1 MNEQK
6 NYIGYEYKQ
15 VTADTQMEGLWK
27 DSMAGFGWTA
37 EKSEPKVIRRLPFAL
52 WIMAAPLSLLP
63 GGPFRKQLSDHESG
77 KKVEITFKRDREIH
91 NKTELLRLQQQF
103 EACAHEIEAFER
115 SKTTLASVISVSVG
129 LIGTALLGG
138 AMFAYLGGLLPLMVI
153 LAVPSF
159 LGWILPY
166 FCYLKLC
173 HNKAKKVEPLIE
185 QKNEEI
191 YRVCEQG
198 NRLLT
203 A

>member
-15 VTADTQMEGLWK
+15 VIADTQMEGLWK

-37 EKSEPKVIRRLPFAL
+37 EKSAPKTVKRLPFAL

-63 GGPFRKQLSDHESG
+63 WGPFRRQLSDHESG
-77 KKVEITFKRDREIH
+77 KKVEIIFKREREVS
-91 NKTELLRLQQQF
+91 NKTELLRLEQQF
-103 EACAHEIEAFER
+103 EACAHEIEALER

-153 LAVPSF
+153 LAVPGF